1 MLIIRP
7 HQFFILAF
15 VSIACLLFIEPAFA
29 GSAGGLPWENPLD
42 KLKNSLTGPVAL
54 AISLIGIVVAG
65 GMLIFGGELGEFAR
79 RIIMLVLVL
88 ALLVA
93 ANNLLSTFYSSS
105 GAVISSPQTITTITT
120 P

>member
-1 MLIIRP
+1 MLVIQP
-7 HQFFILAF
+7 KHFFMLAAMM
-15 VSIACLLFIEPAFA
+15 VVCLLLTEPAFA
-29 GSAGGLPWENPLD
+29 GSAAGLPWESPLE
-42 KLKNSLTGPVAL
+42 KLKNSLTGPVAF

-93 ANNLLSTFYSSS
+93 ANNLLSIFYGSS
-105 GAVISSPQTITTITT
+105 GATITQPQVSST